1 MSTYYCKPDIVS
13 LQQLADFGF
22 AVAGTVIS
30 SDLSQHQITLS
41 VSAMWGATLPLRA
54 PGDTA
59 LIAQDQAHTFNIQ
72 KIDWCLMGKRPIRF
86 LRHSVRF
93 STVQIGQPV
102 ILATNVL
109 RIFDVIPSQ
118 WDDDNTAAE
127 ASPPGKTTALT
138 SPYALT
144 YEILP
149 ADDAQRHR
157 LDLFFHEGALAHWQ
171 ANATTVQLVA
181 ALADPE
187 LNNFSIT
194 ALHKRKLINSNTLAT
209 IDNANL
215 RFVLDFVEHQ
225 FTADE
230 ITTLLHDMGQ
240 FCHSHTDEAFPD
252 SIFDWLKHAMIYK
265 HIQIAQAL
273 YFIRPLSIDNSFHHK
288 RIGYFINFIFTSFK
302 ENIHTEWEN
311 IYAEITVLF
320 VQYLTHSDRHAPFDI
335 ADFKY
340 FFKTLA
346 RPQQHALLLQLCP
359 LIHTN
364 QRACDSGYRTDVDLM
379 FFILDMAILDPFI
392 DILPELRKLRL
403 GFMAD
408 TLNKIECRMKL
419 MNLGLQLMAAFP
431 HTQQEVTSIILPWI
445 GDESVFHPPVFIFIV
460 DGEDSNQ
467 MRARWDDTLARFKQ
481 VAGIASPA

>member
-13 LQQLADFGF
+13 LQQLAEFGF

-30 SDLSQHQITLS
+30 SDISQHQITLS
-41 VSAMWGATLPLRA
+41 VSAMWGATLPLRT
-54 PGDTA
+54 PGDA
-59 LIAQDQAHTFNIQ
+59 VLIVQDQTHTFNIQ
-72 KIDWCLMGKRPIRF
+72 EINWCELGKFPIRL

-93 STVQIGQPV
+93 STVQIGQLV
-102 ILATNVL
+102 ILATHVL
-109 RIFDVIPSQ
+109 RIFDTHSQ
-118 WDDDNTAAE
+118 RDHDNAVPA
-127 ASPPGKTTALT
+127 ASPPDKITALT

-149 ADDAQRHR
+149 ADDMQRHR

-171 ANATTVQLVA
+171 AYATTAQLVT

-187 LNNFSIT
+187 LNNFSIA
-194 ALHKRKLINSNTLAT
+194 ALHKRKLINSHILAT
-209 IDNANL
+209 MDNVNL

-230 ITTLLHDMGQ
+230 ITALLHDLGQ

-252 SIFDWLKHAMIYK
+252 SLFDWLKHALIDK

-288 RIGYFINFIFTSFK
+288 RIGYFINFIFTSLK
-302 ENIHTEWEN
+302 ENIHTEWGN

-320 VQYLTHSDRHAPFDI
+320 VQYLTHCDRHAPFDM
-335 ADFKY
+335 AGFNY

-346 RPQQHALLLQLCP
+346 RPQQHALLLQLYP

-364 QRACDSGYRTDVDLM
+364 QRARDSGYRTDVDLM
-379 FFILDMAILDPFI
+379 FFILDMASLDPFI
-392 DILPELRKLRL
+392 EILPELRKLRL

-419 MNLGLQLMAAFP
+419 MNVGLQLIAAFP
-431 HTQQEVTSIILPWI
+431 HTRQEVTSIILPWI
-445 GDESVFHPPVFIFIV
+445 ADESVFHPPVIIFIV
-460 DGEDSNQ
+460 DGEDSKQ
-467 MRARWDDTLARFKQ
+467 MRARWDNTLARFKQ
-481 VAGIASPA
+481 VAGIASPT